1 MGQDLQSEK
10 HGEIQEAR
18 LSFTDKAVEMIQQAM
33 QQKGMRGGGI
43 RMTVAGGGCK
53 GFQYSLNLEAV
64 AGADDA
70 VVVQNG
76 MTAFLDPASAQHLHG
91 TRLDYVTNRHGTG
104 FHFFG
109 MEASRTIGCRSTR
122 LLRLCIENSIR
133 TKGCV
138 LCAKRPLMEIDLEAA
153 TNFVDPRQS
162 ISHPGLRPLPLCQR
176 CHYVSCQCEKEESL

>member
-1 MGQDLQSEK
+1 MGQDQQSEK
-10 HGEIQEAR
+10 QGEAQDSR

-33 QQKGMRGGGI
+33 QQKGMRNGGI

-53 GFQYSLNLEAV
+53 GFQYSLNLEAA

-76 MTAFLDPASAQHLHG
+76 MTAFLDPTSAQHLHG

-122 LLRLCIENSIR
+122 LLRLCIENNIR

-162 ISHPGLRPLPLCQR
+162 ISHPGLRPLPLCQK